1 MKNPSSEAGHS
12 PRKSPLEVAALDMEG
27 IQPNEALV
35 RIAGYVAGLGGWSVD
50 IAGSRIA
57 WSDEACAI
65 HEVPPGKSP
74 TRDEAIG
81 YYAPEWRETFTVAF
95 DDCERDGT
103 PFDLEMEVIG
113 AKGRRSWVRV
123 VGVPVRDEA
132 GAIVR
137 VQGAFQ
143 DIDERKKAELKMREH
158 AALLDK
164 ARDAIM
170 VRDLGSRIT
179 FWNKSAERLYG
190 WSAQEA
196 LGQSAELLLDPDM
209 ATFDRAIQEVLTNG
223 EWVGELAKKS
233 KDGRHIMVESRW
245 TLVRDEAARPQ
256 VVLVI
261 DTDITERKRIEAQFL
276 RSQRV
281 ESIGNLAGG
290 IAHDL
295 NNVLAPILMGVGLL
309 KAEARD
315 ARDAKIL
322 GSIESSAQR
331 GADMVRQVLA
341 FARGVESDHLPV
353 SPRQLVRE
361 IANVIGE
368 TFPKSINLS
377 VDVPSDVLTIVGDQ
391 TQLHQV
397 LLNLC
402 VNARDAMPD
411 GGRVTV
417 RAHNAVL
424 DDGLARDNGAVRA
437 GPHVVIMVTDTGTG
451 IPPEI
456 QGKIFDPFFTTKGV
470 GKGTGLG
477 LSSVAT
483 IVKSHSGF
491 IRLDSRPGD
500 GTTFKLYFP
509 AAESQLPSSA
519 SPFAAEVP
527 RGRGECILVV
537 DDEASVRLISQHTLE
552 MYGYRV
558 LTASNGVEGVE
569 IYGERRGEIALVI
582 TDMMMPVMA
591 GAAMIKALM
600 DINPA
605 VRVIATSGLE
615 ANGSVAGAAGPG
627 VMHFLPKPYS
637 AHTMLHTVHWAL
649 NDPAAGSAPGAK
661 EAGLKSKDGA

>member
-1 MKNPSSEAGHS
+1 MKNPPSDPGSP
-12 PRKSPLEVAALDMEG
+12 PRKPPLGVAALDKGGAE
-27 IQPNEALV
+27 PNEALV

-50 IAGSRIA
+50 MGGSRIA
-57 WSDEACAI
+57 WSDEVCAI
-65 HEVPPGKSP
+65 HEVPPGTRP
-74 TRDEAIG
+74 TLDEALG
-81 YYAPEWRETFTVAF
+81 YFAPEWRETISEAF
-95 DDCERDGT
+95 MDCARDGT
-103 PFDLEMEVIG
+103 PFDLETELIG
-113 AKGRRSWVRV
+113 AKGRRSWVRA
-123 VGVPVRDEA
+123 VGVPVRDKA
-132 GAIVR
+132 GAVVR

-143 DIDERKKAELKMREH
+143 DINERKTAELRMREH

-170 VRDLGSRIT
+170 VRDLGNRIT

-190 WSAQEA
+190 WSAEEA
-196 LGQSAELLLDPDM
+196 MGQSAELLLYLDK
-209 ATFDRAIQEVLTNG
+209 ATFERANQEALRNG
-223 EWVGELAKKS
+223 EWVGELAKRS

-245 TLVRDEAARPQ
+245 TLVRGEAGRPQ

-309 KAEARD
+309 KAD
-315 ARDAKIL
+315 ARDTRDSKIL
-322 GSIESSAQR
+322 NSIEVSAQR

-341 FARGVESDHLPV
+341 FARGMESDHLPV

-361 IANVIGE
+361 IANVIEE
-368 TFPKSINLS
+368 TFPKSVSLS

-424 DDGLARDNGAVRA
+424 DDAFVRENGGARP

-483 IVKSHSGF
+483 IMKSHSGF

-509 AAESQLPSSA
+509 AAEPETPSSA
-519 SPFAAEVP
+519 SPFVPEVP
-527 RGRGECILVV
+527 RGAGEWVLVV

-558 LTASNGVEGVE
+558 VTASNGTEGVE
-569 IYGERRGEIALVI
+569 VYGERKSEIALVI
-582 TDMMMPVMA
+582 TDMMMPVM
-591 GAAMIKALM
+591 GGPAMIKALT
-600 DINPA
+600 DINPG
-605 VRVIATSGLE
+605 VRIIATSGLG
-615 ANGSVAGAAGPG
+615 ANGSAVGSGVPG

-637 AHTMLHTVHWAL
+637 AHTLLHTVNWAL
-649 NDPAAGSAPGAK
+649 NKAP
-661 EAGLKSKDGA
+661 AGLAAAPKEPGQKGQDGA

>member
-1 MKNPSSEAGHS
+1 MQIPSSDTGRS
-12 PRKSPLEVAALDMEG
+12 PQRSPLDVAALDGERL
-27 IQPNEALV
+27 QPNEALV

-50 IAGSRIA
+50 LAASRIA
-57 WSDEACAI
+57 WSDEVCAI
-65 HEVPPGKSP
+65 HEVPPGTYP
-74 TRDEAIG
+74 TLDEAIS
-81 YYAPEWRETFTVAF
+81 YYAPEWRETVTAAF
-95 DDCERDGT
+95 EHCVRDGT
-103 PFDLEMEVIG
+103 PFDLEMEIIG
-113 AKGRRSWVRV
+113 AKGRRSWVRA

-132 GAIVR
+132 GAILR

-143 DIDERKKAELKMREH
+143 DINERKKAELKMREH

-170 VRDLGSRIT
+170 VRDLGNRIT
-179 FWNKSAERLYG
+179 FWNKGAERLYG

-196 LGQSAELLLDPDM
+196 LGESAELLLYPDM
-209 ATFDRAIQEVLTNG
+209 ATFDRAIQEVLAKG
-223 EWVGELAKKS
+223 EWVGELAKTS
-233 KDGRHIMVESRW
+233 KDGRQIMVESRW
-245 TLVRDEAARPQ
+245 TLVRDESGRPQ

-261 DTDITERKRIEAQFL
+261 DTDITERKRIEVQFL

-295 NNVLAPILMGVGLL
+295 NNVLAPIIMGVGLL

-315 ARDAKIL
+315 ARDTKIL
-322 GSIESSAQR
+322 NSIEISAQR

-341 FARGVESDHLPV
+341 FARGVESDHLPM
-353 SPRQLVRE
+353 SPRQLVME

-377 VDVPSDVLTIVGDQ
+377 VDVPSDLWKIIGDQ

-402 VNARDAMPD
+402 VNSRDAMPD
-411 GGRVTV
+411 GGRLTV

-424 DDGLARDNGAVRA
+424 DEVSAKESGGRPGRY
-437 GPHVVIMVTDTGTG
+437 VVIMVTDTGTG

-456 QGKIFDPFFTTKGV
+456 QGRIFDPFFTTKGV

-483 IVKSHSGF
+483 IVKSHNGF
-491 IRLDSRPGD
+491 IRLDSSPGA

-509 AAESQLPSSA
+509 AVESQTPSSA
-519 SPFAAEVP
+519 SPFAPKVP
-527 RGRGECILVV
+527 RGKGEWVLVV

-558 LTASNGVEGVE
+558 LTASDGVQGVEV
-569 IYGERRGEIALVI
+569 YGERRGEIALVI
-582 TDMMMPVMA
+582 TDMMMPVM
-591 GAAMIKALM
+591 GGSEMIKALM
-600 DINPA
+600 NINPG
-605 VRVIATSGLE
+605 VRVIATSGFG
-615 ANGSVAGAAGPG
+615 ATGSVAASAVPG
-627 VMHFLPKPYS
+627 VMHFLPKPFS
-637 AHTMLHTVHWAL
+637 AYTMLHTVHRAL
-649 NDPAAGSAPGAK
+649 NG
-661 EAGLKSKDGA
+661 

>member
-1 MKNPSSEAGHS
+1 
-12 PRKSPLEVAALDMEG
+12 
-27 IQPNEALV
+27 
-35 RIAGYVAGLGGWSVD
+35 
-50 IAGSRIA
+50 
-57 WSDEACAI
+57 
-65 HEVPPGKSP
+65 
-74 TRDEAIG
+74 
-81 YYAPEWRETFTVAF
+81 
-95 DDCERDGT
+95 
-103 PFDLEMEVIG
+103 
-113 AKGRRSWVRV
+113 
-123 VGVPVRDEA
+123 
-132 GAIVR
+132 
-137 VQGAFQ
+137 
-143 DIDERKKAELKMREH
+143 
-158 AALLDK
+158 
-164 ARDAIM
+164 
-170 VRDLGSRIT
+170 
-179 FWNKSAERLYG
+179 
-190 WSAQEA
+190 
-196 LGQSAELLLDPDM
+196 
-209 ATFDRAIQEVLTNG
+209 
-223 EWVGELAKKS
+223 
-233 KDGRHIMVESRW
+233 MVESRW
-245 TLVRDEAARPQ
+245 TLVRDEAGRPQ

-295 NNVLAPILMGVGLL
+295 NNVLAPILMGVGIL
-309 KAEARD
+309 KADARD
-315 ARDAKIL
+315 ARDSKIL
-322 GSIESSAQR
+322 NSIETSAQR

-341 FARGVESDHLPV
+341 FARGVESDHLPI
-353 SPRQLVRE
+353 SPRQLVGE
-361 IANVIGE
+361 IANVIEE
-368 TFPKSINLS
+368 TFPKSISLS

-424 DDGLARDNGAVRA
+424 DEVSVREA
-437 GPHVVIMVTDTGTG
+437 GGVRPGPYVVIMVTDTGTG

-483 IVKSHSGF
+483 IVKSHNGF

-509 AAESQLPSSA
+509 AAESETPSPD
-519 SPFAAEVP
+519 SPFAPEVP
-527 RGRGECILVV
+527 RGLGECVLVV

-558 LTASNGVEGVE
+558 VTASNGVEGVE

-582 TDMMMPVMA
+582 TDMMMPVM
-591 GAAMIKALM
+591 GGSAMIKALM
-600 DINPA
+600 DINPG

-615 ANGSVAGAAGPG
+615 ANGSVAGSAGPG

-637 AHTMLHTVHWAL
+637 AHTMLHTVHRAL
-649 NDPAAGSAPGAK
+649 NETAAASAPAAKEPGQ
-661 EAGLKSKDGA
+661 ERKDGA